1 MADFRE
7 TLKIEYKGC
16 DNYNLYWCK
25 EDLSEESPEG
35 DTLIISCEVIKDI
48 CGEDVSEFLDEH
60 NYDIPHIF
68 FKLIYNDIVRIIDE
82 Y

>member
-7 TLKIEYKGC
+7 QLKLEYKGN

-25 EDLSEESPEG
+25 EDLSVEGPEG
-35 DTLIISCEVIKDI
+35 DTLIVSSVVIKDI
-48 CGEDVSEFLDEH
+48 CGEHVSEFLDEH
-60 NYDIPHIF
+60 FYDIVHIF
-68 FKLIYNDIVRIIDE
+68 FLLIYNDTVRIIDE

>member
-7 TLKIEYKGC
+7 QLKIEYKGK

-25 EDLSEESPEG
+25 EDLSVEGPEG
-35 DTLIISCEVIKDI
+35 DTLIISTVIIKDI
-48 CGEDVSEFLDEH
+48 CGDHLREFLEEH
-60 NYDIPHIF
+60 CYDTVRIF
-68 FKLIYNDIVRIIDE
+68 FLMIYNGTVKIIEE